1 MLHIKFVDVGVNV
14 LTTSLK
20 CVPANPLIAPAIIS
34 GAGSLLDGLFGA
46 AGSAK
51 AAKYQLQAARET
63 NQMNYQIAQENNA
76 FNQRMWEKQNAYN
89 SPVEQRRRLEE
100 AGLNPNLMMNGGS
113 AGTAVT
119 APTADTSGVQQVPD
133 IGSTIASGY
142 QQFGNS
148 LSNAASQIAGMVYN
162 NGLQQANINKVQAEA
177 QSASQDV
184 RYKELQNQFAASQF
198 LADLREKQ
206 YRGKIAKQ
214 DYYYLR
220 DSMKDRLDAVKI
232 QNTLTG
238 SQSSYYNQMAGLV
251 DVQREIAQT
260 NLDWLPLEKQ
270 AGLAATLQ
278 NVRTMVSQMHLNYA
292 QAKNAY
298 AMAAL
303 NYAQDAGVRIDN
315 RLKDSTFDL
324 AVKMAGNQVNSE
336 YWNQKN
342 AKLNY
347 YIGNQA
353 YNDSHRGFN
362 PFWRWTGASPGIVGG
377 AVGYTLGKGKSKF
390 NAPKKIKGFR

>member
-1 MLHIKFVDVGVNV
+1 MLHIKFVDVGVNS
-14 LTTSLK
+14 LTSSSK
-20 CVPANPLIAPAIIS
+20 CNPFVAPAIIA
-34 GAGSLLDGLFGA
+34 GAGSMLGGLFGA
-46 AGSAK
+46 TGSAK

-89 SPVEQRRRLEE
+89 SPVEQRRRLEQ

-113 AGTAVT
+113 AGTAET

-162 NGLQQANINKVQAEA
+162 NGLQQANVNKAQAEA
-177 QSASQDV
+177 QSASQDA

-206 YRGKIAKQ
+206 YRGLIAKS
-214 DYYYLR
+214 DYEYLR
-220 DSMKDRLDAVKI
+220 DSMQDRLDSVKF
-232 QNTLTG
+232 QNSLTG
-238 SQSSYYNQMAGLV
+238 SQSSYYNQMSGLI
-251 DVQREIAQT
+251 DVQRHIEQT
-260 NLDWLPLEKQ
+260 NLDWLPREKQ

-298 AMAAL
+298 SMAAL
-303 NYAQDAGVRIDN
+303 NYAQEAGVRINN
-315 RLKDSTFDL
+315 RLQDSIFDL
-324 AVKMAGNQVNSE
+324 SVGMAENQYLKGYAEQDQWRRGLNLSVAQYGAGLVSQGS
-336 YWNQKN
+336 YPTPKPPRKAKN
-342 AKLNY
+342 Y
-347 YIGNQA
+347 
-353 YNDSHRGFN
+353 
-362 PFWRWTGASPGIVGG
+362 
-377 AVGYTLGKGKSKF
+377 
-390 NAPKKIKGFR
+390 KKK

>member
-1 MLHIKFVDVGVNV
+1 MLHIKFVNVGVNP
-14 LTTSLK
+14 LTSSSYCNAL
-20 CVPANPLIAPAIIS
+20 VAPAIIA
-34 GAGSLLDGLFGA
+34 GAGSMLGGLFGA
-46 AGSAK
+46 SGSAK

-89 SPVEQRRRLEE
+89 SPVEQRRRLEQ

-113 AGTAVT
+113 AGTAET

-142 QQFGNS
+142 QQFGSS

-162 NGLQQANINKVQAEA
+162 NGLQQANVNKAQAEA
-177 QSASQDV
+177 QSASQDA

-206 YRGKIAKQ
+206 YRGLIAKS
-214 DYYYLR
+214 DYEYLR
-220 DSMKDRLDAVKI
+220 DSMQDRLDAVKF

-238 SQSSYYNQMAGLV
+238 SQSSYYNQMSGLI
-251 DVQREIAQT
+251 DVQRQIEQT
-260 NLDWLPLEKQ
+260 NLDWLPREKQ

-303 NYAQDAGVRIDN
+303 NYAQEAGVRINN
-315 RLKDSTFDL
+315 RLQDSIFDL
-324 AVKMAGNQVNSE
+324 SVGMAENQYLKGYAEQDQWRRGLNLSVPQYGAAVVSQQSSPTPKPPR
-336 YWNQKN
+336 K
-342 AKLNY
+342 AK
-347 YIGNQA
+347 
-353 YNDSHRGFN
+353 
-362 PFWRWTGASPGIVGG
+362 
-377 AVGYTLGKGKSKF
+377 KSK
-390 NAPKKIKGFR
+390 K

>member
-1 MLHIKFVDVGVNV
+1 MIHFKFVDVGVNA
-14 LTTSLK
+14 LTSSSK
-20 CVPANPLIAPAIIS
+20 CVPVNPLVAPAIIS
-34 GAGSLLDGLFGA
+34 GAGSLLGGLFGSG
-46 AGSAK
+46 GSVK

-89 SPVEQRRRLEE
+89 SPVEQRRRLEQ

-113 AGTAVT
+113 AGTAET

-133 IGSTIASGY
+133 VGSTIASGY

-162 NGLQQANINKVQAEA
+162 NGLQQANVNKAQAEA
-177 QSASQDV
+177 QSASQDA

-206 YRGKIAKQ
+206 YRGLIAKS
-214 DYYYLR
+214 DYEYLR
-220 DSMKDRLDAVKI
+220 DSMQDRLDSVKF

-238 SQSSYYNQMAGLV
+238 SQSSYFNQMSGLI
-251 DVQREIAQT
+251 DVQRQIEQT
-260 NLDWLPLEKQ
+260 NLDWLPREKQ

-278 NVRTMVSQMHLNYA
+278 NIQTMVSQMHLNYA

-303 NYAQDAGVRIDN
+303 NYASEAGLRIDN
-315 RLKDSTFDL
+315 RLKDSIFDL
-324 AVKMAGNQVNSE
+324 SVGMAENQYLKGYAEQDQYRRGLNLSVAQYGAGLVSQGS
-336 YWNQKN
+336 YPTPKPPRK
-342 AKLNY
+342 AKKY
-347 YIGNQA
+347 
-353 YNDSHRGFN
+353 
-362 PFWRWTGASPGIVGG
+362 
-377 AVGYTLGKGKSKF
+377 
-390 NAPKKIKGFR
+390 KKK

>member
-1 MLHIKFVDVGVNV
+1 MLHIKFVDVGVNPI
-14 LTTSLK
+14 TSLSYHD
-20 CVPANPLIAPAIIS
+20 PLTAGIIA
-34 GAGSLLDGLFGA
+34 GAGSLIGGLFG
-46 AGSAK
+46 GSGSKK

-76 FNQRMWEKQNAYN
+76 FNERMWDKQNAYN
-89 SPVEQRRRLEE
+89 SPVEQRKRLEQ

-113 AGTAVT
+113 AGTAET

-142 QQFGNS
+142 QQFGSS

-162 NGLQQANINKVQAEA
+162 NGLQQANVNKAQAEA
-177 QSASQDV
+177 DSASQDV
-184 RYKELQNQFAASQF
+184 RYKELQNQFAAAQF

-206 YRGKIAKQ
+206 YRGLIAKQ

-220 DSMKDRLDAVKI
+220 DSMQDRLDAVKF

-251 DVQREIAQT
+251 DVQRKIAQT
-260 NLDWLPLEKQ
+260 NLDWLPREKQ

-303 NYAQDAGVRIDN
+303 NYANEVGVRINN
-315 RLKDSTFDL
+315 RLQDSIFDL
-324 AVKMAGNQVNSE
+324 SVGMAENRYEQGLWTNEKSRMGFDIPVNNLPGGFVQGVSNLGRGDLTS
-336 YWNQKN
+336 YGAGHPIRRH
-342 AKLNY
+342 AK
-347 YIGNQA
+347 
-353 YNDSHRGFN
+353 
-362 PFWRWTGASPGIVGG
+362 
-377 AVGYTLGKGKSKF
+377 KSK
-390 NAPKKIKGFR
+390 

>member
-1 MLHIKFVDVGVNV
+1 MLHIKFVDVGGNPI
-14 LTTSLK
+14 TSSS
-20 CVPANPLIAPAIIS
+20 CCNPLTAGIIS
-34 GAGSLLDGLFGA
+34 GAGSLIGGLFG
-46 AGSAK
+46 GSGSKK

-76 FNQRMWEKQNAYN
+76 FNERMWDKQNAYN
-89 SPVEQRRRLEE
+89 SPVEQRKRFEQ

-113 AGTAVT
+113 AGTAET
-119 APTADTSGVQQVPD
+119 APTADTSGVQHVPD

-148 LSNAASQIAGMVYN
+148 LSNAASQISGMVYN
-162 NGLQQANINKVQAEA
+162 NALQQANAAKANADA
-177 QSASQDV
+177 NSASQDAQ
-184 RYKELQNQFAASQF
+184 YKALQNQFAAAQF

-206 YRGKIAKQ
+206 YRGLIAKS
-214 DYYYLR
+214 DYQFLR
-220 DSMKDRLDAVKI
+220 DSMQDRLDAVKF

-251 DVQREIAQT
+251 DVQRQIEKT
-260 NLDWLPLEKQ
+260 NLDWLPREKQ

-303 NYAQDAGVRIDN
+303 NYANEAGVRINN
-315 RLKDSTFDL
+315 RLQDSIFDL
-324 AVKMAGNQVNSE
+324 SVGMAENSYLKGYAEQDQYRRGLNLSAFQYGAAVLSQSSIPV
-336 YWNQKN
+336 QKPSRK
-342 AKLNY
+342 AKKY
-347 YIGNQA
+347 
-353 YNDSHRGFN
+353 D
-362 PFWRWTGASPGIVGG
+362 
-377 AVGYTLGKGKSKF
+377 K
-390 NAPKKIKGFR
+390 

>member
-1 MLHIKFVDVGVNV
+1 MLHIKFVDVGVNA
-14 LTTSLK
+14 LTSSSK
-20 CVPANPLIAPAIIS
+20 CNPLVAPAIIA
-34 GAGSLLDGLFGA
+34 GAGSMLGGLFGA

-89 SPVEQRRRLEE
+89 SPVEQRRRLEQ

-113 AGTAVT
+113 AGIAET

-142 QQFGNS
+142 QQFGSS

-162 NGLQQANINKVQAEA
+162 NGLQQANVNKAQAEA
-177 QSASQDV
+177 QSASQDA
-184 RYKELQNQFAASQF
+184 RFKELQNQFAASQF

-206 YRGKIAKQ
+206 FRGLIAKS
-214 DYYYLR
+214 DYEYLR
-220 DSMKDRLDAVKI
+220 DSMQDRLDSVKF

-238 SQSSYYNQMAGLV
+238 SQSSYYNQMSGLI
-251 DVQREIAQT
+251 DVQRQIEQT
-260 NLDWLPLEKQ
+260 NLDWLPREKQ

-303 NYAQDAGVRIDN
+303 NYAQEAGVRINN
-315 RLKDSTFDL
+315 RLQDSIFDL
-324 AVKMAGNQVNSE
+324 SVGMAENQYLKGYAEQDQWRRGLNLSVPQYGAAVVS
-336 YWNQKN
+336 QKSSPTPKPPRK
-342 AKLNY
+342 AKKY
-347 YIGNQA
+347 
-353 YNDSHRGFN
+353 
-362 PFWRWTGASPGIVGG
+362 
-377 AVGYTLGKGKSKF
+377 
-390 NAPKKIKGFR
+390 KK

>member
-1 MLHIKFVDVGVNV
+1 MLHIKFADVGVNPITSSFYREP
-14 LTTSLK
+14 LT
-20 CVPANPLIAPAIIS
+20 AGIIA
-34 GAGSLLDGLFGA
+34 GAGSLFGGLFGGK
-46 AGSAK
+46 GSST

-63 NQMNYQIAQENNA
+63 NRMNYQIAQENNA
-76 FNQRMWEKQNAYN
+76 FNERMWDKQNAYN

-113 AGTAVT
+113 AGTAET

-162 NGLQQANINKVQAEA
+162 NDLQQANAAKANADA
-177 QSASQDV
+177 NSASQDAQ
-184 RYKELQNQFAASQF
+184 YKALQNQFAAAQF

-206 YRGKIAKQ
+206 YRGLIAKS
-214 DYYYLR
+214 DYQFLR
-220 DSMKDRLDAVKI
+220 DSMQDRLDAVKF

-251 DVQREIAQT
+251 DVQRQIEKT
-260 NLDWLPLEKQ
+260 NLDWLPREKQ

-278 NVRTMVSQMHLNYA
+278 NIRTMVSQMHLNYA
-292 QAKNAY
+292 SAKSAY
-298 AMAAL
+298 AMAML
-303 NYAQDAGVRIDN
+303 NFASANGIRIDN
-315 RLKDSTFDL
+315 RLKDTTFDL
-324 AVKMAGNQVNSE
+324 AVKMAGNQVNTE

-347 YIGNQA
+347 YIGNQGFD
-353 YNDSHRGFN
+353 DSHSPLNR
-362 PFWRWTGASPGIVGG
+362 FWRWSGASPAAAGG
-377 AVGYTLGKGKSKF
+377 AIGYTLGKGKVKL
-390 NAPKKIKGFR
+390 NAPKKVKGFR

>member
-1 MLHIKFVDVGVNV
+1 MLHIKFVDVGVNT
-14 LTTSLK
+14 LTSLSK
-20 CVPANPLIAPAIIS
+20 CVPANPLVAPAIIS
-34 GAGSLLDGLFGA
+34 GAGSLLGGLFGA
-46 AGSAK
+46 VGSDK

-89 SPVEQRRRLEE
+89 SPVEQRRRLEQ

-113 AGTAVT
+113 AGTAET

-162 NGLQQANINKVQAEA
+162 NGLQQANVNKAQAEA
-177 QSASQDV
+177 DSASQDV
-184 RYKELQNQFAASQF
+184 RYKELQNQFAAAQF

-206 YRGKIAKQ
+206 YRGLIAKQ

-220 DSMKDRLDAVKI
+220 DSMQDRLDSVKN

-251 DVQREIAQT
+251 DVQRQIAQV
-260 NLDWLPLEKQ
+260 NLDWLPREKQ

-303 NYAQDAGVRIDN
+303 NYAQEAGVRINN
-315 RLKDSTFDL
+315 RLQDSIFDL
-324 AVKMAGNQVNSE
+324 SVGMAENSYLKGYAE
-336 YWNQKN
+336 QDQFRRGLNLSAFQYGAALHSQGSIPTPKPPRK
-342 AKLNY
+342 AKKY
-347 YIGNQA
+347 
-353 YNDSHRGFN
+353 
-362 PFWRWTGASPGIVGG
+362 
-377 AVGYTLGKGKSKF
+377 
-390 NAPKKIKGFR
+390 KK

>member
-1 MLHIKFVDVGVNV
+1 MFHIKFVDVGVNP
-14 LTTSLK
+14 LTSSSK
-20 CVPANPLIAPAIIS
+20 CNPLVAPALIA
-34 GAGSLLDGLFGA
+34 GAGSLIGGLFGGV
-46 AGSAK
+46 GSAT

-89 SPVEQRRRLEE
+89 SPVEQRRRLEQ

-113 AGTAVT
+113 AGTAET

-133 IGSTIASGY
+133 VGSTFASGY

-162 NGLQQANINKVQAEA
+162 NGLQQANVNKAQAEA
-177 QSASQDV
+177 QSASQDA

-206 YRGKIAKQ
+206 YRGLIAKS
-214 DYYYLR
+214 DFEYLR
-220 DSMKDRLDAVKI
+220 DSMQDRLDAVKF

-238 SQSSYYNQMAGLV
+238 SQSSYYNQMSGLI
-251 DVQREIAQT
+251 DVQRQIEQT
-260 NLDWLPLEKQ
+260 NLDWLPREKQ

-303 NYAQDAGVRIDN
+303 NYAQEAGVRINN
-315 RLKDSTFDL
+315 RLQDSIFDL
-324 AVKMAGNQVNSE
+324 SVGMAENSYEQGLWTNEKSRMGFDIPVTNLPGGFVKGLGNAASGDFDD
-336 YWNQKN
+336 YGSGHPKRRF
-342 AKLNY
+342 AK
-347 YIGNQA
+347 
-353 YNDSHRGFN
+353 
-362 PFWRWTGASPGIVGG
+362 
-377 AVGYTLGKGKSKF
+377 KSK
-390 NAPKKIKGFR
+390 

>member
-1 MLHIKFVDVGVNV
+1 MIHFKFVDVGVNA
-14 LTTSLK
+14 LTSSSK
-20 CVPANPLIAPAIIS
+20 CVPVNPLVAPAIIS
-34 GAGSLLDGLFGA
+34 GAGSLFGGLFGA
-46 AGSAK
+46 GGSVK

-89 SPVEQRRRLEE
+89 SPVEQRRRLEQ

-113 AGTAVT
+113 AGTAET
-119 APTADTSGVQQVPD
+119 APTADTSGIQQVPD
-133 IGSTIASGY
+133 VGSTIASGY

-162 NGLQQANINKVQAEA
+162 NGLQQANVNKAQAEA
-177 QSASQDV
+177 QSASQDA

-206 YRGKIAKQ
+206 YRGLIAKS
-214 DYYYLR
+214 DYEYLR
-220 DSMKDRLDAVKI
+220 DSMQDRLDSVKF

-238 SQSSYYNQMAGLV
+238 SQSSYYNQMSGLI
-251 DVQREIAQT
+251 DVQRKIEQT
-260 NLDWLPLEKQ
+260 NLDWLPREKQ

-303 NYAQDAGVRIDN
+303 NYAQEAGVRINN
-315 RLKDSTFDL
+315 RLQDSIFDL
-324 AVKMAGNQVNSE
+324 SVGMAENQYLKGYAEQDQYRRGLNLSVAQYGAGLVSQGS
-336 YWNQKN
+336 YPTPKPPRKAKKYKN
-342 AKLNY
+342 K
-347 YIGNQA
+347 
-353 YNDSHRGFN
+353 
-362 PFWRWTGASPGIVGG
+362 
-377 AVGYTLGKGKSKF
+377 
-390 NAPKKIKGFR
+390 

>member
-1 MLHIKFVDVGVNV
+1 MLHIKFTDVGSNPF
-14 LTTSLK
+14 TSSYK
-20 CVPANPLIAPAIIS
+20 CNPLVAPAIIA
-34 GAGSLLDGLFGA
+34 GAGSMLSGLFGA
-46 AGSAK
+46 GGSAM

-63 NQMNYQIAQENNA
+63 NRMNYQIAQENNA

-89 SPVEQRRRLEE
+89 SPVEQRRRLEQ

-113 AGTAVT
+113 AGTAET

-142 QQFGNS
+142 QQFGSS

-162 NGLQQANINKVQAEA
+162 NGLQQANVNKAQAEA
-177 QSASQDV
+177 QSASQDA

-206 YRGKIAKQ
+206 YRGLIAKS
-214 DYYYLR
+214 DYEYLR
-220 DSMKDRLDAVKI
+220 DSMQDRLDSVKF
-232 QNTLTG
+232 QNSLTG
-238 SQSSYYNQMAGLV
+238 SQASYYSQMAGLV
-251 DVQREIAQT
+251 DVQRQIEQT
-260 NLDWLPLEKQ
+260 NLDWLPREKQ

-303 NYAQDAGVRIDN
+303 NYAQEAGVRIN
-315 RLKDSTFDL
+315 NKLQDSIFDL
-324 AVKMAGNQVNSE
+324 SVGMAENQYLKGYAEQDQWRRGLNLSVPQYGAAIVS
-336 YWNQKN
+336 QKSSPTPKPRRK
-342 AKLNY
+342 AKNY
-347 YIGNQA
+347 
-353 YNDSHRGFN
+353 
-362 PFWRWTGASPGIVGG
+362 
-377 AVGYTLGKGKSKF
+377 
-390 NAPKKIKGFR
+390 KK

>member
-1 MLHIKFVDVGVNV
+1 MLHIKFVDVGVNAF
-14 LTTSLK
+14 TSSFK
-20 CVPANPLIAPAIIS
+20 CVPVNPLFAPAIIS
-34 GAGSLLDGLFGA
+34 GAGSLIGGLFGSG
-46 AGSAK
+46 GSVK

-89 SPVEQRRRLEE
+89 SPVEQRRRLEQ
-100 AGLNPNLMMNGGS
+100 AGLNPNLMMTGGS
-113 AGTAVT
+113 AGTAET

-133 IGSTIASGY
+133 VGSTIASGY

-162 NGLQQANINKVQAEA
+162 NGLQQANVNKAQAEA
-177 QSASQDV
+177 QSASQDA

-206 YRGKIAKQ
+206 YRGLIAKS
-214 DYYYLR
+214 DYEYLR
-220 DSMKDRLDAVKI
+220 DSMHDRLDSVKF

-251 DVQREIAQT
+251 DVQRKIEQT
-260 NLDWLPLEKQ
+260 NLNWLPREKQ

-303 NYAQDAGVRIDN
+303 NYAQEAGVRINN
-315 RLKDSTFDL
+315 RLQDSIFDL
-324 AVKMAGNQVNSE
+324 SVGMAENQYLKGYAEQDQWRRGLNLSVPQYGAAVVS
-336 YWNQKN
+336 QKSSPTPKPHRK
-342 AKLNY
+342 AKKY
-347 YIGNQA
+347 
-353 YNDSHRGFN
+353 
-362 PFWRWTGASPGIVGG
+362 
-377 AVGYTLGKGKSKF
+377 K
-390 NAPKKIKGFR
+390 